1 MWPDLPLDV
10 ADGEIFSLRINAA
23 DLLQEQIHSP
33 CPAPFELGLVIGWCG
48 VGVILFTWSSEI
60 DGEDDCSVAYLPVLQ
75 LFLADLV
82 VKVFFQSIREVYVVK
97 EGQLTHVVIE
107 VLK

>member
-33 CPAPFELGLVIGWCG
+33 CPAPFELGLVLGWCG
-48 VGVILFTWSSEI
+48 VGVILFT
-60 DGEDDCSVAYLPVLQ
+60 
-75 LFLADLV
+75 
-82 VKVFFQSIREVYVVK
+82 
-97 EGQLTHVVIE
+97 
-107 VLK
+107 